1 MSNMSRKS
9 PAKSAKLFNL
19 KEFAKNYSEKM
30 EHPNHS
36 GLTAYSINK
45 VPSKTNRLKPF
56 TVTCNI
62 AIAA

>member
-1 MSNMSRKS
+1 MSKKT

-19 KEFAKNYSEKM
+19 KEFAKNYSERVVV
-30 EHPNHS
+30 PSHS

-45 VPSKTNRLKPF
+45 VPSRNNHVRPF